1 LEKRPLP
8 TKVISAIVIF
18 SSSDVIAQVYENADN
33 HNFDGSPLR
42 DFAWD
47 AHRTMRITA
56 FGGVVTCWLHVWWN
70 TLERVV
76 EKTISSS
83 THHYSNALTKVF
95 LDQAIGAPIFN
106 VLFFS
111 SQQLLQGKPFDKSLF
126 DTVKERVP
134 VMLEKHYHFWPWV
147 HAINFSFVSLH
158 KRILVQNI
166 LTIGW
171 AAYLSHCDE
180 KFEKDSRA
188 KQEQAAS
195 EACRPA

>member
-1 LEKRPLP
+1 MNLLRRYFALLEKRPLP

-18 SSSDVIAQVYENADN
+18 SSSDGVYNFAMQCIASSDLQYAWFHYVFIVVTIDIVLSFAVIAQVYENADN

-126 DTVKERVP
+126 DTGK
-134 VMLEKHYHFWPWV
+134 
-147 HAINFSFVSLH
+147 
-158 KRILVQNI
+158 
-166 LTIGW
+166 
-171 AAYLSHCDE
+171 
-180 KFEKDSRA
+180 
-188 KQEQAAS
+188 
-195 EACRPA
+195 